1 MFLSKYISFENKT
14 RILLFLQKFKSQNSF
29 SFLKG
34 NTAKKAFVF
43 LAADYGNLGDV
54 AITYA
59 QTQFLKNSLQGYE
72 VIDVPISKTLEGIS
86 MIKKTIKNRDIVTTV
101 GGGNFGD
108 LYDQIEFYR
117 QLVVESFPNN
127 KVVSFPQTM
136 DFSNSEKGKK
146 ALLQAKRCYSKHK
159 NMTFIARE
167 QLSFDLMKE
176 AFSSN
181 DVVLTPDIVM
191 SLNKIEPEF
200 ERKGVVMCLRDDD
213 EKLLTPNEKAKLLEL
228 VDNNFK
234 LKSNYDTHINKNNL
248 SIKERIEELDKIWT
262 AFKKAE
268 LVITD
273 RLHGMIFCYITKTPC
288 LVFQNNNHKVKG
300 SYQWIKEKSNIKLID
315 KFSED
320 EINDFFKSK
329 AFSNLLFESL
339 NNEFKDLSNELKKG

>member
-14 RILLFLQKFKSQNSF
+14 RILLFLQNFKSQNYF
-29 SFLKG
+29 SFLKD
-34 NTAKKAFVF
+34 NSAKKAYIF

-59 QTQFLKNSLQGYE
+59 QTQFLKDSLQDYE
-72 VIDVPISKTLEGIS
+72 VIDVPISKTIEGIS
-86 MIKKTIKNRDIVTTV
+86 MIKKIIKNSDIVTTV

-127 KVVSFPQTM
+127 KIVSFPQTM

-146 ALLQAKRCYSKHK
+146 ALSQAKKSYSKHK

-167 QLSFDLMKE
+167 QLSFNLMKE
-176 AFSSN
+176 AFLTN
-181 DVVLTPDIVM
+181 EIVLTPDIVM

-213 EKLLTPNEKAKLLEL
+213 EKLLQPDEKAKLLEL
-228 VDNNFK
+228 VDANFK
-234 LKSNYDTHINKNNL
+234 HVSIYDTHINKSKL
-248 SIKERIEELDKIWT
+248 SIEERNNELDKIWT

-300 SYQWIKEKSNIKLID
+300 SYQWIKDKSNIKLID
-315 KFSED
+315 TFSEI
-320 EINDFFKSK
+320 EINDFLKNKDFTALHHQTLKEDFKVL
-329 AFSNLLFESL
+329 SNLLNS
-339 NNEFKDLSNELKKG
+339 

>member
-14 RILLFLQKFKSQNSF
+14 RILLFLQKFKSQNYF
-29 SFLKG
+29 SSLKDSP
-34 NTAKKAFVF
+34 AKKAFVF

-59 QTQFLKNSLQGYE
+59 QTQFLKDALQGYK
-72 VIDVPISKTLEGIS
+72 VIDVPISKTLEGIYT
-86 MIKKTIKNRDIVTTV
+86 IKKTIKNSDIITTV

-146 ALLQAKRCYSKHK
+146 ALMQAKKCYSKHK

-167 QLSFDLMKE
+167 QLSFNMMKDSFKNNNIML
-176 AFSSN
+176 A
-181 DVVLTPDIVM
+181 PDIVM
-191 SLNKIEPEF
+191 SLNKIEPEH
-200 ERKGVVMCLRDDD
+200 ERKGVVLCLRDDD
-213 EKLLTPNEKAKLLEL
+213 EKLLKPNEKAKLLEL
-228 VDNNFK
+228 VEESFEVKN
-234 LKSNYDTHINKNNL
+234 NYDTHINKNNL
-248 SIKERIEELDKIWT
+248 SIEERNDELDKIWT

-300 SYQWIKEKSNIKLID
+300 SYQWIKEKSSIKLMD
-315 KFSED
+315 KFSEN
-320 EINDFFKSK
+320 EINDFLKNK
-329 AFSNLLFESL
+329 RFSQLYYQDLKVEFNDLTKEL
-339 NNEFKDLSNELKKG
+339 NS

>member
-1 MFLSKYISFENKT
+1 M
-14 RILLFLQKFKSQNSF
+14 FLQKFKSQNSF

-86 MIKKTIKNRDIVTTV
+86 MIKKTIKNSDIVTTV

-146 ALLQAKRCYSKHK
+146 ALMQAKKCYSKHK
-159 NMTFIARE
+159 NMIFIARE
-167 QLSFDLMKE
+167 QMSFNMMQDN
-176 AFSSN
+176 FTN
-181 DVVLTPDIVM
+181 NTIILTPDIVM
-191 SLNKIEPEF
+191 SLNKMKPEL
-200 ERKGVVMCLRDDD
+200 ERKGVVLCLRDDD
-213 EKLLTPNEKAKLLEL
+213 EKLLKPNEKAKLLEL
-228 VDNNFK
+228 VDENFEV
-234 LKSNYDTHINKNNL
+234 KSNYDTHINKNNL
-248 SIKERIEELDKIWT
+248 SIEERIDELDKIWT

-300 SYQWIKEKSNIKLID
+300 SYQWIKDKSNIKLID
-315 KFSED
+315 NFSES
-320 EINDFFKSK
+320 EINDFLKNQE
-329 AFSNLLFESL
+329 FSELNFQTLKHDFNVLTNLLNS
-339 NNEFKDLSNELKKG
+339 

>member
-1 MFLSKYISFENKT
+1 MFLSKYISFEVKS

-29 SFLKG
+29 SFLKS
-34 NTAKKAFVF
+34 NSAKKAFVF

-59 QTQFLKNSLQGYE
+59 QTQFLKDSLQGYE
-72 VIDVPISKTLEGIS
+72 IVDVPISKTLEAIS
-86 MIKKTIKNRDIVTTV
+86 MIKKIIKSTDVVTTV

-127 KVVSFPQTM
+127 KVISFPQTM

-146 ALLQAKRCYSKHK
+146 ALLQAKKCYSKHK

-167 QLSFDLMKE
+167 QLSFNMMQDN
-176 AFSSN
+176 FTN
-181 DVVLTPDIVM
+181 NTIILTPDIVM
-191 SLNKIEPEF
+191 SLNKMEPEL
-200 ERKGVVMCLRDDD
+200 ERKGVVLCLRDDD
-213 EKLLTPNEKAKLLEL
+213 EKLLKPNEKAKLLEL
-228 VDNNFK
+228 VDENFK
-234 LKSNYDTHINKNNL
+234 VKSNYDTHINKNNL
-248 SIKERIEELDKIWT
+248 SIDERNDELDKIWT

-300 SYQWIKEKSNIKLID
+300 SYQWIKDKSNIKLID
-315 KFSED
+315 NFSES
-320 EINDFFKSK
+320 EINDFLKNQE
-329 AFSNLLFESL
+329 FSELNFQTLEHDFNVLTNLLNS
-339 NNEFKDLSNELKKG
+339 

>member
-14 RILLFLQKFKSQNSF
+14 RILLFLEKFKSQNSF
-29 SFLKG
+29 SFLKD
-34 NTAKKAFVF
+34 NTAKKVFIF

-59 QTQFLKNSLQGYE
+59 QTQFLKDSLQGYE

-86 MIKKTIKNRDIVTTV
+86 MIKKTIKNSDIVTTV

-146 ALLQAKRCYSKHK
+146 ALLQAKKCYSKHK

-181 DVVLTPDIVM
+181 NVILTPDIVM
-191 SLNKIEPEF
+191 SLNKIEPEY
-200 ERKGVVMCLRDDD
+200 ERNGVVMCLRDDD

-234 LKSNYDTHINKNNL
+234 VKSHYDTHINKSNL
-248 SIKERIEELDKIWT
+248 SIEERNDELGKIWT

-300 SYQWIKEKSNIKLID
+300 SYQWIKDKSTIKLID
-315 KFSED
+315 KFSEN
-320 EINDFFKSK
+320 EINDFLKNKDFAELKYQTLK
-329 AFSNLLFESL
+329 DDFRVLSNLMNS
-339 NNEFKDLSNELKKG
+339 

>member
-1 MFLSKYISFENKT
+1 MFLSKYISFQNKT
-14 RILLFLQKFKSQNSF
+14 RILLFLEKFKKQNSF
-29 SFLKG
+29 SYLKD
-34 NTAKKAFVF
+34 TSRKKAFVF

-59 QTQFLKNSLQGYE
+59 QTQFLKDSLQEYE
-72 VIDVPISKTLEGIS
+72 IIDVPISKTLEGIS
-86 MIKKTIKNRDIVTTV
+86 LIKRIIKSNDVVTTV

-136 DFSNSEKGKK
+136 DFSDSEKGEK
-146 ALLQAKRCYSKHK
+146 ALIQAKKCYSKHQ

-176 AFSSN
+176 TFSTN
-181 DVVLTPDIVM
+181 NVILTPDIVM
-191 SLNKIEPEF
+191 SLNKIEPDF
-200 ERKGVVMCLRDDD
+200 DRKGVVMCLRDDD
-213 EKLLTPNEKAKLLEL
+213 EKLLKPNEKAKLLEL
-228 VDNNFK
+228 VDNNFNVI
-234 LKSNYDTHINKNNL
+234 SNYDTHINRNNL
-248 SIKERIEELDKIWT
+248 SIEERNAELDKIWT

-300 SYQWIKEKSNIKLID
+300 SYRWIKEKSNIKLID
-315 KFSED
+315 KFSEN
-320 EINDFFKSK
+320 EINDFLKSK
-329 AFSNLLFESL
+329 DFSKLHYQTLKDD
-339 NNEFKDLSNELKKG
+339 FKPLSNQLNS

>member
-14 RILLFLQKFKSQNSF
+14 RILLFLQKFKSQNYF
-29 SFLKG
+29 SSLKDSPA
-34 NTAKKAFVF
+34 NKAFVF

-59 QTQFLKNSLQGYE
+59 QTQFLKDSMQDYE
-72 VIDVPISKTLEGIS
+72 VVDVPISKTLEGLS
-86 MIKKTIKNRDIVTTV
+86 MIKKIIKKNDVITTV

-146 ALLQAKRCYSKHK
+146 ALKQAKKCYGTHK
-159 NMTFIARE
+159 SMTFVARE
-167 QLSFDLMKE
+167 KLSFDMMK
-176 AFSSN
+176 SSFIN
-181 DVVLTPDIVM
+181 NNVILTPDIVM
-191 SLNKIEPEF
+191 SLNKIEPEL
-200 ERKGVVMCLRDDD
+200 ERKGVVICLRDDD
-213 EKLLTPNEKAKLLEL
+213 EKLLKPIEKAKLLEL
-228 VDNNFK
+228 VDNNFEV
-234 LKSNYDTHINKNNL
+234 KSNYDTHINKNNL
-248 SIKERIEELDKIWT
+248 SIKERNDELVKIWK

-300 SYQWIKEKSNIKLID
+300 SYEWIKDKSNIKLIEN
-315 KFSED
+315 FSEN
-320 EINDFFKSK
+320 EISDFLRNKDFSKLHYHTAKDSFKVLTK
-329 AFSNLLFESL
+329 EL
-339 NNEFKDLSNELKKG
+339 NS

>member
-14 RILLFLQKFKSQNSF
+14 RILLFLQNFKSQNYF
-29 SFLKG
+29 SFLKE
-34 NTAKKAFVF
+34 NTGKKFFVF

-59 QTQFLKNSLQGYE
+59 QTQFLKDSLQDYE
-72 VIDVPISKTLEGIS
+72 VIEVPISKTIEGIS
-86 MIKKTIKNRDIVTTV
+86 MIKKIIKNSDIVTTV

-127 KVVSFPQTM
+127 RIVSFPQTM

-146 ALLQAKRCYSKHK
+146 ALSQAKKSYSKHK

-167 QLSFDLMKE
+167 QLSFNLMKDTFLTNE
-176 AFSSN
+176 I
-181 DVVLTPDIVM
+181 VLTPDIVM
-191 SLNKIEPEF
+191 SLNKIEPESA
-200 ERKGVVMCLRDDD
+200 RKGVVLCLRDDD
-213 EKLLTPNEKAKLLEL
+213 EKLLQPNEKAKLLEL
-228 VDNNFK
+228 VYANFK
-234 LKSNYDTHINKNNL
+234 DISIYDTHINKSKL
-248 SIKERIEELDKIWT
+248 SIEERNNELDKIWT

-300 SYQWIKEKSNIKLID
+300 SYQWIKDKSNIKLID
-315 KFSED
+315 KFSEM
-320 EINDFFKSK
+320 EINDFLKNKDFTALNHKTLKDDFKVL
-329 AFSNLLFESL
+329 SNLLNS
-339 NNEFKDLSNELKKG
+339 

>member
-14 RILLFLQKFKSQNSF
+14 RILLFLQKFKSQNYF
-29 SFLKG
+29 SSLKDSP
-34 NTAKKAFVF
+34 AKKAFVF

-59 QTQFLKNSLQGYE
+59 QTQFLKDALQGYE
-72 VIDVPISKTLEGIS
+72 VIDVPISKTLEGIYT
-86 MIKKTIKNRDIVTTV
+86 IKKTIKNSDIITTV

-146 ALLQAKRCYSKHK
+146 ALMQAKKCYGKHK

-167 QLSFDLMKE
+167 QLSFYMMQDN
-176 AFSSN
+176 FTN
-181 DVVLTPDIVM
+181 NTIILTPDIVM
-191 SLNKIEPEF
+191 SLNKMEPKL

-213 EKLLTPNEKAKLLEL
+213 EKLLKPIEKAKLLEL
-228 VDNNFK
+228 VDENFEVK
-234 LKSNYDTHINKNNL
+234 NNYDTHINKNNL
-248 SIKERIEELDKIWT
+248 SIEERNDELDKIWT

-300 SYQWIKEKSNIKLID
+300 SYQWIKEKSNIKLIEN
-315 KFSED
+315 FSEI
-320 EINDFFKSK
+320 EISDFFKNKNFEKLHYQSVKDDFK
-329 AFSNLLFESL
+329 A
-339 NNEFKDLSNELKKG
+339 LSNELNS

>member
-14 RILLFLQKFKSQNSF
+14 RILLFLQNFKSQNYF
-29 SFLKG
+29 SFLKD
-34 NTAKKAFVF
+34 TTTKKAFVF

-59 QTQFLKNSLQGYE
+59 QTQFLKDSLQDYE

-86 MIKKTIKNRDIVTTV
+86 MIKKTIKNSDVVTTV

-136 DFSNSEKGKK
+136 DFSDSEKGKN
-146 ALLQAKRCYSKHK
+146 ALLQAKKCYGKHK

-167 QLSFDLMKE
+167 QLSFNMMQE
-176 AFSSN
+176 NFTN
-181 DVVLTPDIVM
+181 NTIILTPDIVM
-191 SLNKIEPEF
+191 SLNKMEPEL

-213 EKLLTPNEKAKLLEL
+213 EKLLKPIEKEKLLEL
-228 VDNNFK
+228 VEESFEVKN
-234 LKSNYDTHINKNNL
+234 NYDTHINKNNL
-248 SIKERIEELDKIWT
+248 SIEERNDELDKIWT

-300 SYQWIKEKSNIKLID
+300 SYQWIKDKSNIKLID
-315 KFSED
+315 TFSEK
-320 EINDFFKSK
+320 EINDFLKNKGFTELNHQTLKEDFKVL
-329 AFSNLLFESL
+329 SNLLNS
-339 NNEFKDLSNELKKG
+339 